1 MRRYSTILAT
11 TRSRSPGCAKTEPS
25 ELKRRQASASN
36 RARHWWTWRL
46 FGLLFLLVLPAWA
59 QAKPTLIWL
68 LRDLPPLTI
77 LEGPKKGQGVI
88 DQLMPMLIAGMP
100 QYEHTLMRVNRA
112 RGLQMLHEHP
122 FACDPSL
129 LWNRERAQ
137 WIAFSIPAFRA
148 VSNGLVVRRKDREM
162 LEPFLVEEQVDLSA
176 YLSNG
181 ERKVG
186 VVAERSYGE
195 YVDNLLR
202 RAPSGSLT
210 PHYGNDALSSL
221 LSMQRLDRLQA
232 VLGYWPEIRYQA
244 RQVQIAEDELEF
256 FPIHGADKYISSHV
270 GCTDTTQGRQA
281 IREIDHLLRTLPH
294 EHLNQLYAQWL
305 DPEMRPDYLEQARMF
320 FQQQATQ

>member
-1 MRRYSTILAT
+1 M
-11 TRSRSPGCAKTEPS
+11 P
-25 ELKRRQASASN
+25 SASN
-36 RARHWWTWRL
+36 RAHHWWTWRL

-77 LEGPKKGQGVI
+77 FEGPKKGQGVI

-100 QYEHTLMRVNRA
+100 QYDHTLMRVNRA
-112 RGLQMLHEHP
+112 RGIQMLHEHP

-129 LWNRERAQ
+129 IWNKERAQ

-148 VSNGLVVRRKDREM
+148 VSNGLVVRQRDREV
-162 LEPFLVEEQVDLSA
+162 LEPFLVEDEVDLSA
-176 YLSNG
+176 FLANG

-195 YVDNLLR
+195 YIDTLLHK
-202 RAPSGSLT
+202 APTGALT

-221 LSMQRLDRLQA
+221 LSMQRLGRLQV

-244 RQVQIAEDELEF
+244 RQAEIAEDELLF
-256 FPIHGADKYISSHV
+256 FPIRGTGKYLSGHV
-270 GCTDTTQGRQA
+270 GCTDTTAGRQA
-281 IREIDHLLRTLPH
+281 ITEINQLLRTLPH
-294 EHLNQLYAQWL
+294 DHLNQLYADWL
-305 DPEMRPDYLEQARMF
+305 DPERRQDYLEQARIF
-320 FQQQATQ
+320 FQQQAAQ

>member
-1 MRRYSTILAT
+1 M
-11 TRSRSPGCAKTEPS
+11 
-25 ELKRRQASASN
+25 
-36 RARHWWTWRL
+36 
-46 FGLLFLLVLPAWA
+46 LPAWA

-77 LEGPKKGQGVI
+77 FEGPKRGQGVI

-112 RGLQMLHEHP
+112 RGIQMLHEHP

-129 LWNRERAQ
+129 IWNKERAQ

-148 VSNGLVVRRKDREM
+148 VSNGLVVRQKDREV
-162 LEPFLVEEQVDLSA
+162 LAPFISDGEVDLSA
-176 YLSNG
+176 FLANSDK
-181 ERKVG
+181 KVG

-195 YVDNLLR
+195 YIDGLLR
-202 RAPSGSLT
+202 QAPGGALT

-221 LSMQRLDRLQA
+221 LSMQRLGRLQV

-244 RQVQIAEDELEF
+244 RQAQIAEDELEF
-256 FPIHGADKYISSHV
+256 FPIRGSGKYISGHV

-281 IREIDHLLRTLPH
+281 ISEIDQLLRTLPH
-294 EHLNQLYAQWL
+294 EHLDQLYADWL
-305 DPEMRPDYLEQARMF
+305 DPERRQDYLEQARIF

>member
-1 MRRYSTILAT
+1 M
-11 TRSRSPGCAKTEPS
+11 P
-25 ELKRRQASASN
+25 SASN
-36 RARHWWTWRL
+36 RAHHWWTWRL

-77 LEGPKKGQGVI
+77 FEGPKKGLGVI

-112 RGLQMLHEHP
+112 RGIQMLHEHP

-129 LWNRERAQ
+129 VWNKERAQ

-148 VSNGLVVRRKDREM
+148 VSNGLVVRQRDREV
-162 LEPFLVEEQVDLSA
+162 LEPFLVDDEVDLSA
-176 YLSNG
+176 FLANG
-181 ERKVG
+181 KRKVG

-195 YVDNLLR
+195 YIDALLR
-202 RAPSGSLT
+202 QAPNGALT

-221 LSMQRLDRLQA
+221 LSMQRLGRLQV

-244 RQVQIAEDELEF
+244 RQAEIAEDELLF
-256 FPIHGADKYISSHV
+256 FPIRGTDKYLSGHV
-270 GCTDTTQGRQA
+270 GCTDTTAGRQA
-281 IREIDHLLRTLPH
+281 ITEINQLLRSLPH
-294 EHLNQLYAQWL
+294 EHLDRLYADWL
-305 DPEMRPDYLEQARMF
+305 DPERRQDYLEQARIF
-320 FQQQATQ
+320 FQQQAAQ

>member
-1 MRRYSTILAT
+1 
-11 TRSRSPGCAKTEPS
+11 
-25 ELKRRQASASN
+25 
-36 RARHWWTWRL
+36 L
-46 FGLLFLLVLPAWA
+46 FGLLFLLVLPAWV

-77 LEGPKKGQGVI
+77 FEGPKKGQGVI

-112 RGLQMLHEHP
+112 RGIQMLHEHP

-129 LWNRERAQ
+129 IWNKERAQ

-148 VSNGLVVRRKDREM
+148 VSNGLVVRQRDREV
-162 LEPFLVEEQVDLSA
+162 LEPFLVEDEVDLSA
-176 YLSNG
+176 FLANG

-195 YVDNLLR
+195 YIDTLLHQ
-202 RAPSGSLT
+202 APTGALT

-221 LSMQRLDRLQA
+221 LSMQRLGRLQV

-244 RQVQIAEDELEF
+244 RQAEIAEDELLF
-256 FPIHGADKYISSHV
+256 FPIRGTGKYLSGHV
-270 GCTDTTQGRQA
+270 GCTDTTAGRQA
-281 IREIDHLLRTLPH
+281 ITEINQLLRTLPH
-294 EHLNQLYAQWL
+294 EHLNQLYADWL
-305 DPEMRPDYLEQARMF
+305 DPERRQDYLEQARIF
-320 FQQQATQ
+320 FEQQAAQ

>member
-1 MRRYSTILAT
+1 M
-11 TRSRSPGCAKTEPS
+11 
-25 ELKRRQASASN
+25 
-36 RARHWWTWRL
+36 
-46 FGLLFLLVLPAWA
+46 FGLLFLLVLPTWA

-77 LEGPKKGQGVI
+77 FEGPKKGQGVI

-112 RGLQMLHEHP
+112 RGIQMLHEHP

-129 LWNRERAQ
+129 IWNKERAQ

-148 VSNGLVVRRKDREM
+148 VSNGLVVRQRDREV
-162 LEPFLVEEQVDLSA
+162 LEPFLVDDEVDLSA
-176 YLSNG
+176 FLANG

-195 YVDNLLR
+195 YIDTLLHQ
-202 RAPSGSLT
+202 APRGALT

-221 LSMQRLDRLQA
+221 LSMQRLGRLQV

-244 RQVQIAEDELEF
+244 RQAEITEDELLF
-256 FPIHGADKYISSHV
+256 FPIRGTGKYLSGHV
-270 GCTDTTQGRQA
+270 GCTDTTAGRQA
-281 IREIDHLLRTLPH
+281 ITEINQLLRTLPH
-294 EHLNQLYAQWL
+294 DHLNQLYADWL
-305 DPEMRPDYLEQARMF
+305 DPERRQDYLEQARIF
-320 FQQQATQ
+320 FQRQAAQ

>member
-1 MRRYSTILAT
+1 M
-11 TRSRSPGCAKTEPS
+11 P
-25 ELKRRQASASN
+25 SASN
-36 RARHWWTWRL
+36 RAHHWWTWRL

-77 LEGPKKGQGVI
+77 FEGPKKGQGVI

-100 QYEHTLMRVNRA
+100 QYDHTLMRVNRA
-112 RGLQMLHEHP
+112 RGIQMLHEHP

-129 LWNRERAQ
+129 IWNKERAQ

-148 VSNGLVVRRKDREM
+148 VSNGLVVRQRDREV
-162 LEPFLVEEQVDLSA
+162 LEPFLVEDEVDLSA
-176 YLSNG
+176 FLANG

-195 YVDNLLR
+195 YIDTLLHQ
-202 RAPSGSLT
+202 APSGALT

-221 LSMQRLDRLQA
+221 LSMQRLGRLQV

-244 RQVQIAEDELEF
+244 RQAEIAEDELLF
-256 FPIHGADKYISSHV
+256 FPIRGTGKYLSGHV
-270 GCTDTTQGRQA
+270 GCTDTTAGRQA
-281 IREIDHLLRTLPH
+281 ITEINQLLRTLPH
-294 EHLNQLYAQWL
+294 DHLNQLYADWL
-305 DPEMRPDYLEQARMF
+305 DPERRQDYLEQARIF
-320 FQQQATQ
+320 FEQQAAQ

>member
-1 MRRYSTILAT
+1 M
-11 TRSRSPGCAKTEPS
+11 P
-25 ELKRRQASASN
+25 SASN
-36 RARHWWTWRL
+36 RAHHWWTWRL
-46 FGLLFLLVLPAWA
+46 FGLLFLLVLPTWA

-77 LEGPKKGQGVI
+77 FEGPKKGQGVI

-112 RGLQMLHEHP
+112 RGIQMLHEHP

-129 LWNRERAQ
+129 IWNKERAQ

-148 VSNGLVVRRKDREM
+148 VSNGLVVRQRDREV
-162 LEPFLVEEQVDLSA
+162 LEPFLVEGEVDLSA
-176 YLSNG
+176 FLANG

-195 YVDNLLR
+195 YIDTLLHQ
-202 RAPSGSLT
+202 APSGSLT

-221 LSMQRLDRLQA
+221 LSMQRLGRLQV

-244 RQVQIAEDELEF
+244 RQAEIAEDELLF
-256 FPIHGADKYISSHV
+256 FPIRGTGKYLSGHV
-270 GCTDTTQGRQA
+270 GCTDTTAGRQA
-281 IREIDHLLRTLPH
+281 ITEINQLLRTLPH
-294 EHLNQLYAQWL
+294 EHLDQLYADWL
-305 DPEMRPDYLEQARMF
+305 DPERRQDYLEQARIF
-320 FQQQATQ
+320 FQQQAAQ

>member
-1 MRRYSTILAT
+1 M
-11 TRSRSPGCAKTEPS
+11 PP
-25 ELKRRQASASN
+25 ASN
-36 RARHWWTWRL
+36 RAHHWWTWRL

-77 LEGPKKGQGVI
+77 FEGPKKGQGVI

-100 QYEHTLMRVNRA
+100 QYDHTLMRVNRA
-112 RGLQMLHEHP
+112 RGIQMLHEHP

-129 LWNRERAQ
+129 IWNKERAQ

-148 VSNGLVVRRKDREM
+148 VSNGLVVRQRDSEV
-162 LEPFLVEEQVDLSA
+162 LEPFLVEDEVDLSA
-176 YLSNG
+176 FLANG

-195 YVDNLLR
+195 YIDTLLHQ
-202 RAPSGSLT
+202 APSGALT

-221 LSMQRLDRLQA
+221 LSMQRLGRLQV

-244 RQVQIAEDELEF
+244 RQAEIAEDELLF
-256 FPIHGADKYISSHV
+256 FPIRGTGKYLSGHV
-270 GCTDTTQGRQA
+270 GCTDTTAGRQA
-281 IREIDHLLRTLPH
+281 ITEINQLLRTLPH
-294 EHLNQLYAQWL
+294 DHLNQLYADWL
-305 DPEMRPDYLEQARMF
+305 DPERRQDYLEQARIF
-320 FQQQATQ
+320 FQQQAAQ

>member
-1 MRRYSTILAT
+1 M
-11 TRSRSPGCAKTEPS
+11 P
-25 ELKRRQASASN
+25 SASN
-36 RARHWWTWRL
+36 RAHHWWTWRL

-77 LEGPKKGQGVI
+77 FEGPKKGQGVI

-112 RGLQMLHEHP
+112 RGIQMLHEHP

-129 LWNRERAQ
+129 IWNKERAQ

-148 VSNGLVVRRKDREM
+148 VSNGLVVRQRDREV
-162 LEPFLVEEQVDLSA
+162 LEPFLVEDEVDLSA
-176 YLSNG
+176 FLANG

-195 YVDNLLR
+195 YIDTLLHQ
-202 RAPSGSLT
+202 APSGALT

-221 LSMQRLDRLQA
+221 LSMQRLGRLQV

-244 RQVQIAEDELEF
+244 RQAEIAEDELLF
-256 FPIHGADKYISSHV
+256 FPIRGTGKFLSGHV
-270 GCTDTTQGRQA
+270 GCTDTTAGRQA
-281 IREIDHLLRTLPH
+281 ITEINQLLRTLPH
-294 EHLNQLYAQWL
+294 EHLNQLYADWL
-305 DPEMRPDYLEQARMF
+305 DPERREDYLEQARIF
-320 FQQQATQ
+320 FEQQAAQ